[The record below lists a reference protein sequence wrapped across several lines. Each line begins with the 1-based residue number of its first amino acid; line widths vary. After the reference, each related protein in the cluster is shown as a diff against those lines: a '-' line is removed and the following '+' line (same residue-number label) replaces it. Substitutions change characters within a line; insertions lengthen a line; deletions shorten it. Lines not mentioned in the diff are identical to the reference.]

1 MKRNRFQHP
10 SAALLLLTATLAA
23 GPAPLSDKSPVPS
36 SRSGGW
42 RVSGGFM
49 HRSPGGFDWTTGTQS
64 VPSLLTIGPGSSTS
78 GIDSIGPANAFAN
91 RTYFDGFVFQDAGT
105 VQNGGDTWYW
115 GYDNA
120 PQVNN
125 GLISFQ
131 GGNGTAATAT
141 ASDNY
146 EYGGWSSDLDGT
158 APYLQ
163 LEWIQ
168 PYTDSLNIGFQGG
181 ISFMNTGASRSLSTF
196 TAATSRTD
204 FGIIYT
210 DTYDLM
216 GSHAP
221 QAPYAGSLAGPG
233 ILLTNIPLNRVATQT
248 VSGGETATAFNSI
261 STDFDLSLATLS
273 LGPVLEYQRGPFAL
287 QASAGL
293 TINIA
298 DWDAEQ
304 NETLFITKTVVGGPD
319 VPGQY
324 FTRAEWTREF
334 RNRDDGTEVLPGFFL
349 QAAISRQLNE
359 QWSLTAFGRYDRVG
373 EVDVHAGPSTG
384 SADLSGWSVGGG
396 IGFRF

>member
-1 MKRNRFQHP
+1 MKTIAVLP
-10 SAALLLLTATLAA
+10 GLIALLLSNSALLAGSMA
-23 GPAPLSDKSPVPS
+23 VPDKTPAPV

-49 HRSPGGFDWTTGTQS
+49 HRSLGGFDWTTGTQS
-64 VPSLLTIGPGSSTS
+64 VPALVTVGPGSNTA
-78 GIDSIGPANAFAN
+78 GIDAIGPANAFAD
-91 RTYFDGFVFQDAGT
+91 RTYVDGYVFQDAGT
-105 VQNGGDTWYW
+105 AQQGGDTWYW
-115 GYDNA
+115 GYRNTS
-120 PQVNN
+120 QVNN

-131 GGNGTAATAT
+131 GGNGNAATST

-146 EYGGWSSDLDGT
+146 ESGQWSKDLDGN
-158 APYLQ
+158 APYVQ

-181 ISFMNTGASRSLSTF
+181 FSYLNTGASRGLSTF
-196 TAATSRTD
+196 TASKSRTD
-204 FGIIYT
+204 FGIVYT

-216 GSHAP
+216 GSQAP
-221 QAPYAGSLAGPG
+221 EAPYAGGPDGPG

-261 STDFDLSLATLS
+261 STDLDLSLSTIS
-273 LGPVLEYQRGPFAL
+273 LGPVMEYQSGKFAL

-304 NETLFITKTVVGGPD
+304 NETLFVSRNGAAATT
-319 VPGQY
+319 QNS
-324 FTRAEWTREF
+324 WT
-334 RNRDDGTEVLPGFFL
+334 NRDDGTSVLPGFFL
-349 QAAISRQLNE
+349 QAAVSRQLNE
-359 QWSLTAFGRYDRVG
+359 QWSLTAFGRYDWVG

-384 SADLSGWSVGGG
+384 SADLSGWSLGGG

>member
-1 MKRNRFQHP
+1 MNRIFF
-10 SAALLLLTATLAA
+10 LTAAIQFFPFATLIA
-23 GPAPLSDKSPVPS
+23 GPGPFPDKSPVPA

-64 VPSLLTIGPGSSTS
+64 VPSLLTIGPGSNTP

-196 TAATSRTD
+196 TAAKSRTD

-216 GSHAP
+216 GSQAP
-221 QAPYAGSLAGPG
+221 QAPYAGGPNGPG

-248 VSGGETATAFNSI
+248 VAGGETATAFNSI

-273 LGPVLEYQRGPFAL
+273 LGPVLEYQHGAFAL

-304 NETLFITKTVVGGPD
+304 NETLFVSRNGAPATA
-319 VPGQY
+319 QNQ
-324 FTRAEWTREF
+324 WT
-334 RNRDDGTEVLPGFFL
+334 NRDDGTEVLPGFFL
-349 QAAISRQLNE
+349 QAAISRQLNA
-359 QWSLTAFGRYDRVG
+359 QWSLTAFGRYDWVG

-384 SADLSGWSVGGG
+384 TADLSGWSLGGG
-396 IGFRF
+396 VGFRF